1 MSLTRKRWRL
11 LGVACLVSLFAGT
24 IYAWS
29 VFSPV
34 LAARLTAVAGTTVTP
49 ADLGIVFGF
58 ANGIAPLPM
67 IFGGAVNDR
76 FGPRAVVATGD
87 ILMGAGLASAGF
99 VESVGALLLSYG
111 LLFGIGLGLAYGTII
126 SNTLKFF
133 PDRRGLA
140 GGLITGFYGSSSVL
154 VPPVAVRLIESF
166 GVTHA
171 MLMVGATVG
180 VVIVAGALLSV
191 RCPPDFVPEGM
202 RKTAVSSPSSP
213 SEERHLTWR
222 EMLVD
227 PRFVPM
233 LVLLTCGATAGMTV
247 ISQTYSIAAVQME
260 LGAAAASVAVSLAAL
275 ANTAGRLCAGTAS
288 DYLGRPNTLALGL
301 LLASSGLA
309 CLAVAAP
316 GSEALFYAGLAA
328 VGFSFGCFM
337 GVYPGFTVQ
346 AFGSRHNSVNYGIM
360 FAGFSVAGVLG
371 PALVRAVEAGGLEHA
386 YAYGA
391 AGLVTA
397 LGFAALGLYG
407 RAARRVG

>member
-29 VFSPV
+29 VFAPV
-34 LAARLTAVAGTTVTP
+34 LAVRLTAVTGTTVTP
-49 ADLGIVFGF
+49 ADLGMVFGL
-58 ANGIAPLPM
+58 ANSIAPLPM
-67 IFGGAVNDR
+67 ILGGAVNDR
-76 FGPRAVVATGD
+76 FGPRAVVATGG

-166 GVTHA
+166 GVTQG
-171 MLMVGATVG
+171 MLMIGATVG
-180 VVIVAGALLSV
+180 VVIVAGALASV

-202 RKTAVSSPSSP
+202 KERAGRSSA
-213 SEERHLTWR
+213 EGRHLTWR

-247 ISQTYSIAAVQME
+247 ISHTYSIAAVRME
-260 LGAAAASVAVSLAAL
+260 FGAAAASVAVSLAAL

-288 DYLGRPNTLALGL
+288 DYLGRPKTLALGL
-301 LLASSGLA
+301 LLASAGLA
-309 CLAVAAP
+309 CLAMAAP

-346 AFGSRHNSVNYGIM
+346 AFGRGTTASITGSCSRA
-360 FAGFSVAGVLG
+360 FPL
-371 PALVRAVEAGGLEHA
+371 RASSAPHS
-386 YAYGA
+386 
-391 AGLVTA
+391 
-397 LGFAALGLYG
+397 FG
-407 RAARRVG
+407 RSRRVVSSTLTPMGRRGS

>member
-11 LGVACLVSLFAGT
+11 LGVACFVNLFAGT

-29 VFSPV
+29 VFAPV
-34 LAARLTAVAGTTVTP
+34 LAARLSTVTGTTVTP
-49 ADLGIVFGF
+49 ADLGLVFGL

-76 FGPRAVVATGD
+76 FGPRAVVATGG
-87 ILMGAGLASAGF
+87 ILMGVGLASAGF

-111 LLFGIGLGLAYGTII
+111 LLFGIGLGFVYGTTI

-140 GGLITGFYGSSSVL
+140 GGLTTAFYGISSVV
-154 VPPVAVRLIESF
+154 VPPVAVRLIEHLGVSDAMLVV
-166 GVTHA
+166 GVT
-171 MLMVGATVG
+171 VGA
-180 VVIVAGALLSV
+180 VIVAGALVSV
-191 RCPPDFVPEGM
+191 RCPPDFVPDGM
-202 RKTAVSSPSSP
+202 RKTAGGSP
-213 SEERHLTWR
+213 SEGRHLTWR

-233 LVLLTCGATAGMTV
+233 MVLLTCGATAGMTV
-247 ISQTYSIAAVQME
+247 ISQTYSIAALQMG
-260 LGAAAASVAVSLAAL
+260 LGAAAASAAVSLAAL

-288 DYLGRPNTLALGL
+288 DYLGRPKTLALGL
-301 LLASSGLA
+301 LLAAAGLA
-309 CLAVAAP
+309 CLATAEP

-337 GVYPGFTVQ
+337 GVFPGFTAQ
-346 AFGSRHNSVNYGIM
+346 AFGSRHNGVNFGIM

-371 PALVRAVEAGGLEHA
+371 PALVRLVEESGFEHA

-391 AGLVTA
+391 AGLVTV

>member
-1 MSLTRKRWRL
+1 MNLTRKRWRL

-34 LAARLTAVAGTTVTP
+34 LAARLTAVTGTTVTP
-49 ADLGIVFGF
+49 ADLGMVFGL

-76 FGPRAVVATGD
+76 FGPRVVVATGG
-87 ILMGAGLASAGF
+87 ILMGVGIASAGF

-140 GGLITGFYGSSSVL
+140 GGLTTAFYGISSVV
-154 VPPVAVRLIESF
+154 VPPVAMRLIESF
-166 GVTHA
+166 GVTNA
-171 MLMVGATVG
+171 MLMAGATVG
-180 VVIVAGALLSV
+180 VVIVAGALASV

-202 RKTAVSSPSSP
+202 HRENAGGASS
-213 SEERHLTWR
+213 EVRHLTWR

-233 LVLLTCGATAGMTV
+233 MVLLTCGATAGMTV
-247 ISQTYSIAAVQME
+247 ISQTYSIAAVRIE

-288 DYLGRPNTLALGL
+288 DYLGRPKTLALGL
-301 LLASSGLA
+301 LLASAGLA
-309 CLAVAAP
+309 CLAMAAP

-360 FAGFSVAGVLG
+360 FAGFSVAGLLG

-386 YAYGA
+386 YAYVA
-391 AGLVTA
+391 AGLVPA
-397 LGFAALGLYG
+397 LGFAALGFYG
-407 RAARRVG
+407 RAAKRVE

>member
-29 VFSPV
+29 VFAPV
-34 LAARLTAVAGTTVTP
+34 LAVRLTAVTGTTVTP
-49 ADLGIVFGF
+49 ADLGMVFGL
-58 ANGIAPLPM
+58 ANSIAPLPM
-67 IFGGAVNDR
+67 ILGGAVNDR
-76 FGPRAVVATGD
+76 FGPRAVVATGG

-166 GVTHA
+166 GVTQG
-171 MLMVGATVG
+171 MLMIGATVG
-180 VVIVAGALLSV
+180 VVIVAGALASV

-202 RKTAVSSPSSP
+202 KERAGRSST
-213 SEERHLTWR
+213 EGRHLTWR

-247 ISQTYSIAAVQME
+247 ISHTYSIAAVRME
-260 LGAAAASVAVSLAAL
+260 FGAAAASVAVSLAAL

-288 DYLGRPNTLALGL
+288 DYLGRPKTLALGL
-301 LLASSGLA
+301 LLASAGLA
-309 CLAVAAP
+309 CLAMAAP

-397 LGFAALGLYG
+397 LGFAALGLHG
-407 RAARRVG
+407 RATKRVG

>member
-29 VFSPV
+29 VFAPV
-34 LAARLTAVAGTTVTP
+34 LAVRLTAVTGTTVTP
-49 ADLGIVFGF
+49 ADLGMVFGL
-58 ANGIAPLPM
+58 ANSIAPLPM
-67 IFGGAVNDR
+67 ILGGAVNDR
-76 FGPRAVVATGD
+76 FGPRAVVATGG

-166 GVTHA
+166 GVTQG
-171 MLMVGATVG
+171 MLMIGATVG
-180 VVIVAGALLSV
+180 VVIVAGALASV

-202 RKTAVSSPSSP
+202 KERAGRSSA
-213 SEERHLTWR
+213 EGRHLTWR

-247 ISQTYSIAAVQME
+247 ISHTYSIAAVRME
-260 LGAAAASVAVSLAAL
+260 FGAAAASVAVSLAAL

-288 DYLGRPNTLALGL
+288 DYLGRPKTLALGL
-301 LLASSGLA
+301 LLASAGLA
-309 CLAVAAP
+309 CLAMAAP

-360 FAGFSVAGVLG
+360 FAGFSVAGVLC

-397 LGFAALGLYG
+397 LGFAALGLHG
-407 RAARRVG
+407 RATKRVG

>member
-29 VFSPV
+29 VFAPV
-34 LAARLTAVAGTTVTP
+34 LAVRLTAVTGTTVTP
-49 ADLGIVFGF
+49 ADLGMVFGL
-58 ANGIAPLPM
+58 ANSIAPLPM
-67 IFGGAVNDR
+67 ILGGAVNDR
-76 FGPRAVVATGD
+76 FGPRAVVATGG

-166 GVTHA
+166 GVTQG
-171 MLMVGATVG
+171 MLMIGATVG
-180 VVIVAGALLSV
+180 VVIVAGALASV

-202 RKTAVSSPSSP
+202 KERAGRSSA
-213 SEERHLTWR
+213 EGRHLTWR

-247 ISQTYSIAAVQME
+247 ISHTYSIAAVRME
-260 LGAAAASVAVSLAAL
+260 FGAAAASVAVSLAAL

-288 DYLGRPNTLALGL
+288 DYLGRPKTLALGL
-301 LLASSGLA
+301 LLASAGLA
-309 CLAVAAP
+309 CLAMAAP

-397 LGFAALGLYG
+397 LGFAALGLHG
-407 RAARRVG
+407 RATKRVG

>member
-29 VFSPV
+29 VFAPV
-34 LAARLTAVAGTTVTP
+34 LAVRLTAVTGTTVTP
-49 ADLGIVFGF
+49 ADLGMVFGL
-58 ANGIAPLPM
+58 ANSIAPLPM
-67 IFGGAVNDR
+67 ILGGAVNDR
-76 FGPRAVVATGD
+76 FGPRAVVATGG

-99 VESVGALLLSYG
+99 VESLGALLLSYG

-166 GVTHA
+166 GVTQG
-171 MLMVGATVG
+171 MLMIGATVG
-180 VVIVAGALLSV
+180 VVIVAGALASV

-202 RKTAVSSPSSP
+202 KERAGRSSA
-213 SEERHLTWR
+213 EGRHLTWR

-247 ISQTYSIAAVQME
+247 ISHTYSIAAVRME
-260 LGAAAASVAVSLAAL
+260 FGAAAASVAVSLAAL

-288 DYLGRPNTLALGL
+288 DYLGRPKTLALGL
-301 LLASSGLA
+301 LLASAGLA
-309 CLAVAAP
+309 CLAMAAP

-397 LGFAALGLYG
+397 LGFAALGLHG
-407 RAARRVG
+407 RATKRVG